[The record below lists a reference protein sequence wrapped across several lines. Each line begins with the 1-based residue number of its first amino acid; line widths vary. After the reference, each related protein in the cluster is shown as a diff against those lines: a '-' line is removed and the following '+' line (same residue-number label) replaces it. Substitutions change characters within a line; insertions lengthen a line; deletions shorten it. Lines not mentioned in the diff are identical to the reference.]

1 MKPEMIADYQCD
13 CGEGPLW
20 HPGEKLLY
28 WLDIPRGRIF
38 RYDPATGEH
47 EQYFE
52 GAPMGGISFQ
62 ADGGLLLFGE
72 RGSIRL
78 LRDGALKTIIEDI
91 PEERETR
98 FNDVCTDPMGRV
110 FCGTMPTREQSGR
123 LYLLNTDGT
132 LRKVFDGAGCSN
144 GIGFTPDRKRMYHTN
159 STTREIRIYDYD
171 RETGVLSN
179 EHLFLSVPDGQGLP
193 DGMTVDAEGYIWSA
207 RWGGSSLFRFAP
219 DGTEDMRIE
228 FPALNVSS
236 VMFGGEDYTDIYVTT
251 AGGTDRAKNGPG
263 AGALFHINLGIRGVP
278 EFYSRIKV

>member
-1 MKPEMIADYQCD
+1 MKPRMIADYECD

-38 RYDPATGEH
+38 RYDPATGKH

-52 GAPMGGISFQ
+52 GAPVGGISFQ
-62 ADGGLLLFGE
+62 ADGGLLLFGD
-72 RGSIRL
+72 RGSVNL
-78 LRDGALKTIIEDI
+78 LRDGALTTVIEEI
-91 PEERETR
+91 PEERKTR
-98 FNDVCTDPMGRV
+98 FNDVCADPLGRV
-110 FCGTMPTREQSGR
+110 FCGTMPAGEQSGR
-123 LYLLNTDGT
+123 LYLLDIDGT
-132 LRKVFDGAGCSN
+132 LCKVFDGAGCSN

-171 RETGVLSN
+171 RETGALSN
-179 EHLFLSVPDGQGLP
+179 EQLFLSVPEGQGLP
-193 DGMTVDAEGYIWSA
+193 DGMTVDAEGYVWSA